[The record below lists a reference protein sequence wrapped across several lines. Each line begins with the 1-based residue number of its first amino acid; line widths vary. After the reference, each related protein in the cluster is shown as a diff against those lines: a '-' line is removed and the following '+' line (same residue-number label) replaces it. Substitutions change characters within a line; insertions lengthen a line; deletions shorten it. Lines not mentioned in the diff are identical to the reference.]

1 MASLRS
7 ELQEHKAGLRTV
19 MGLIESHKHL
29 VLEDMM
35 EQISLY
41 KSNRSQVAG
50 AYEVL
55 AVTLQVLFN
64 KLKKNKDQAM
74 D

>member
-1 MASLRS
+1 
-7 ELQEHKAGLRTV
+7 

-35 EQISLY
+35 EQITLY

-55 AVTLQVLFN
+55 AATLQVLFK
-64 KLKKNKDQAM
+64 KLKKNKDLAM